1 VVPHYADLVSHV
13 ASGPSVYLKVSGGR
27 DVVED
32 LRETVGPG
40 DVQLAKTL
48 RPKSLR
54 ARYGTNRVS
63 TSAAAPAYC
72 APAFSLKNFVG
83 AGFDIDVNGA
93 LRVRPAV
100 AR

>member
-1 VVPHYADLVSHV
+1 MFPHYADLVSHV

-54 ARYGTNRVS
+54 AR
-63 TSAAAPAYC
+63 
-72 APAFSLKNFVG
+72 
-83 AGFDIDVNGA
+83 
-93 LRVRPAV
+93 
-100 AR
+100 